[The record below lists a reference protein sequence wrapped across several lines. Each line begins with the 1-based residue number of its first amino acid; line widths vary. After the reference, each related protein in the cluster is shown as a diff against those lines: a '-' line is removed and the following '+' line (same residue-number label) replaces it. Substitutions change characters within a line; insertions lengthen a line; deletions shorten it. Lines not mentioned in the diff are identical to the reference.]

1 MNSGKKSAVQCIEN
15 RFPQEEKTL
24 IHLLEKGAGGINMV
38 KTLSGR
44 LITEPAR
51 QTRVCREADVVV
63 VGGGPGGASGA
74 GIFHFSCKQ
83 NGKTSC

>member
-1 MNSGKKSAVQCIEN
+1 
-15 RFPQEEKTL
+15 
-24 IHLLEKGAGGINMV
+24 MV

-63 VGGGPGGASGA
+63 VGGGPGGFASAIAAARSGA
-74 GIFHFSCKQ
+74 
-83 NGKTSC
+83 KTVLIERYGYLGGMATWGTG

>member
-1 MNSGKKSAVQCIEN
+1 
-15 RFPQEEKTL
+15 
-24 IHLLEKGAGGINMV
+24 MV
-38 KTLSGR
+38 KPLSGR

-51 QTRVCREADVVV
+51 QTMVCREADVVV